1 MFALRAMEREMC
13 SYVEWQFNIEPE
25 ALKELK
31 AKVQRDFNGQ
41 GQYHIA
47 SSNMPPSFHTC
58 AVVLTAKST
67 LAVFDEQ
74 MSHLASAPH
83 AIEQDSIVVVLPPPL
98 QKVAG
103 KSLSWSNSCKSIGAT
118 TKPSKRAPSA
128 EWLSAAAKKASSTRV
143 QDGYVHATSCVW

>member
-1 MFALRAMEREMC
+1 MFALRRINQMEREMC

-25 ALKELK
+25 ALKELE
-31 AKVQRDFNGQ
+31 AKCLVEHAPELSQVFVAVAPEPKPMLVETSTA
-41 GQYHIA
+41 YPCPPM
-47 SSNMPPSFHTC
+47 SSDT
-58 AVVLTAKST
+58 
-67 LAVFDEQ
+67 
-74 MSHLASAPH
+74 APH
-83 AIEQDSIVVVLPPPL
+83 AIEQDSIIVVLPPPL

-103 KSLSWSNSCKSIGAT
+103 KSLSRSNSYKSIGAA